1 MPLLGNDTDGAVTR
15 KRIEAFAAKTE
26 KVTVVAATD
35 AATTQAQATL
45 AAAGHVIY
53 TMTPTAGR
61 ALTTPTGAELGAA
74 FTDEAVGT
82 SFKFS
87 VVNLAGSNSCNY
99 PYGWRFWCHACGCRS
114 SSSSLIGFVCRCVHS
129 SRHGNYLPSLIIHNG
144 LGGAE
149 TPPNHIFLG
158 VDYAS

>member
-15 KRIEAFAAKTE
+15 KRLETWAALRE

-35 AATTQAQATL
+35 AATVQAQATL
-45 AAAGHVIY
+45 AAAGEVVY

-61 ALTTPTGAELGAA
+61 TLTTPTGAELGAA

-87 VVNLAGSNSCNY
+87 VVNLAGAT
-99 PYGWRFWCHACGCRS
+99 HAITLTAGASGVTLVGAVAVAAAS
-114 SSSSLIGFVCRCVHS
+114 SASFVGVFTAA
-129 SRHGNYLPSLIIHNG
+129 NTVIIYR
-144 LGGAE
+144 
-149 TPPNHIFLG
+149 
-158 VDYAS
+158 V

>member
-15 KRIEAFAAKTE
+15 KRLETWAALRE

-45 AAAGHVIY
+45 AAAGDVVY
-53 TMTPTAGR
+53 TMTPSTGR
-61 ALTTPTGAELGAA
+61 TLTTPTGAELGAA

-87 VVNLAGSNSCNY
+87 VVNLAATTHAVTLTAGASGVTLSGDPVVAAATSGS
-99 PYGWRFWCHACGCRS
+99 
-114 SSSSLIGFVCRCVHS
+114 FV
-129 SRHGNYLPSLIIHNG
+129 
-144 LGGAE
+144 
-149 TPPNHIFLG
+149 G
-158 VDYAS
+158 VFTAANTVTIYRV

>member
-15 KRIEAFAAKTE
+15 KRLETWAALRE

-45 AAAGHVIY
+45 AAAGEVVY
-53 TMTPTAGR
+53 TMTPSTGR
-61 ALTTPTGAELGAA
+61 TLTTPTGAELGAA

-87 VVNLAGSNSCNY
+87 VVNLAGAT
-99 PYGWRFWCHACGCRS
+99 HAITLTAGASGVTLVGVVAVAAAS
-114 SSSSLIGFVCRCVHS
+114 SASFVGVFTAA
-129 SRHGNYLPSLIIHNG
+129 NTVIIYR
-144 LGGAE
+144 
-149 TPPNHIFLG
+149 
-158 VDYAS
+158 V

>member
-15 KRIEAFAAKTE
+15 KRLETWAAKEE

-35 AATTQAQATL
+35 AATVQAQATL
-45 AAAGHVIY
+45 AAAGHVVY

-61 ALTTPTGAELGAA
+61 TLTTPTGAELGAA

-87 VVNLAGSNSCNY
+87 VVNLAGAT
-99 PYGWRFWCHACGCRS
+99 HAITLTAGASGVTLVGVVAVAAAS
-114 SSSSLIGFVCRCVHS
+114 SASFVGVFTAADTV
-129 SRHGNYLPSLIIHNG
+129 IIYR
-144 LGGAE
+144 
-149 TPPNHIFLG
+149 
-158 VDYAS
+158 V